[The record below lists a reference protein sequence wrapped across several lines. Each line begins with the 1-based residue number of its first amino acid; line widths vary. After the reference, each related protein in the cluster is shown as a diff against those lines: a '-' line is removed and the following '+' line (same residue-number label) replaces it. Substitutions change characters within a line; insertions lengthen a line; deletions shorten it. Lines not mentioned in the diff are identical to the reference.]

1 VFRAVVIAVVIGIG
15 SVGVMFW
22 ALGEDISTALH
33 VPFWAYLCG
42 LGLACLN
49 YLAGAL
55 RLRWLARHAG
65 ADLTFMSALR
75 AYALGLTSAAI
86 TPSSAGQAPAVA
98 FSLVAGGMPAATAWT
113 VNVRVW
119 SLDLVFLGWSF
130 PVSVLVLGRS
140 TRLLGSARPEL
151 VAVGAF
157 VFSLL
162 VVAVLIFRLDW
173 VTGLAARALR
183 LPGLRRWRDKT
194 TDFLNRVEAASAG
207 LQRAPLRLQA
217 ALHSATFLV
226 YVTTYFTFFVMVVSM
241 RPGAPLL
248 PTMAS
253 AQVPS
258 VASSFFPTPGG
269 VGLLELGTASLMRL
283 SSRSSVAAS
292 APIAEHEPDRLED
305 LVGPAGGAA
314 IVAATDDSSKA
325 RAPVAAAILA
335 WRIFTFYLRMLVGP
349 VLSGAA
355 WRRGV
360 GGGDGKRKDAKRP
373 EAGPDR

>member
-1 VFRAVVIAVVIGIG
+1 MFRAVVIAVVIGLG
-15 SVGVMFW
+15 SVGITFW
-22 ALGEDISTALH
+22 ALGENIRTALS
-33 VPFWAYLCG
+33 VPYWAYLCG

-49 YLAGAL
+49 YLSGAL

-65 ADLTFMSALR
+65 ADLGFVPALR

-98 FSLVAGGMPAATAWT
+98 FSLVAGGIPAATAWT
-113 VNVRVW
+113 INVRVW
-119 SLDLVFLGWSF
+119 ALDLVFLGWSF

-140 TRLLGSARPEL
+140 TRLLGNARPEL
-151 VAVGAF
+151 VAIGTF
-157 VFSLL
+157 VCALL
-162 VVAVLIFRLDW
+162 VVAVLIFRLRW
-173 VTGLAARALR
+173 VTGLAASAMQ
-183 LPGLRRWRDKT
+183 LPGLRRWRDKA
-194 TDFLNRVEAASAG
+194 TDFLERVESASTG
-207 LQRAPLRLQA
+207 LQRAPLRLQG

-226 YVTTYFTFFVMVVSM
+226 YFTTYFTFYVMVASM
-241 RPGAPLL
+241 RPAAPLL

-269 VGLLELGTASLMRL
+269 VGLLEFGTASLMRL
-283 SSRSSVAAS
+283 STRSTTATAAPVA
-292 APIAEHEPDRLED
+292 EQEPERAED
-305 LVGPAGGAA
+305 LGGPAGGAV
-314 IVAATDDSSKA
+314 IVAAVDDASKA

-355 WRRGV
+355 WRRGARS
-360 GGGDGKRKDAKRP
+360 GAGADAP
-373 EAGPDR
+373 TG